1 MKNINVII
9 ENINGDLEV
18 RKSKVEHIGKDVNVT
33 VKFDEELIKYT
44 ITKNDFNF
52 IIEKTKETPD
62 RAVGVT
68 FLRNLSFN
76 KQEL

>member
-1 MKNINVII
+1 MKNINVIV

-18 RKSKVEHIGKDVNVT
+18 RKSKVEYIGKDVIVT
-33 VKFDEELIKYT
+33 VRLDEELIKYK

-62 RAVGVT
+62 RAVGLR
-68 FLRNLSFN
+68 FLKNLSFEI
-76 KQEL
+76 EL

>member
-1 MKNINVII
+1 MKNINVIV

-18 RKSKVEHIGKDVNVT
+18 RKSKVEYIGKDVNVT
-33 VKFDEELIKYT
+33 VKFDEEIIKYT

-52 IIEKTKETPD
+52 IIEKTKESPD